1 MVTIIGDYQLLSF
14 LLLINKYTLY
24 HHSVFVFQLLSLVST
39 CEVFAVVSEG
49 GLTNDPTGGT
59 GGTGGAESEGG
70 LLAHLKGK
78 SDLSYAAAGIDEET
92 GDVVL
97 SEIEKFRQRQAV
109 CDSDSDNDQP
119 CLTH

>member
-1 MVTIIGDYQLLSF
+1 M
-14 LLLINKYTLY
+14 
-24 HHSVFVFQLLSLVST
+24 
-39 CEVFAVVSEG
+39 VSEG

-59 GGTGGAESEGG
+59 GGAEAEGG

-78 SDLSYAAAGIDEET
+78 SDLSYTDAGIDEET

-109 CDSDSDNDQP
+109 CYFY
-119 CLTH
+119 C